1 MSEKLSIEEA
11 LKIIHRQHHEL
22 KRLSSEPYSSQCEQ
36 LRNTAVEM
44 EHYLAKAP
52 RDIFGFGSAKTKDN
66 IEYSW
71 PIRDEWRAK
80 LLKAI
85 RDYDERDS

>member
-1 MSEKLSIEEA
+1 MSEKLSIEDA

-22 KRLSSEPYSSQCEQ
+22 KRLSSENNSECEQ
-36 LRNTAVEM
+36 LRNVCIEM

-52 RDIFGFGSAKTKDN
+52 KDIFGFGSAKTLDN

-85 RDYDERDS
+85 SYYDERDS